1 MEEGSR
7 GKRFTWKVSPI
18 WIAHVCCVFFQE
30 QKLNKHNKKNAHFNR
45 THLCFHFGQKNFLC
59 GDKVAY
65 FREGCFNNSNAN
77 RRDFFSF
84 ALSDWKLIKLIQVHR
99 LWGENTLDFFF
110 LKTNKTATFVIVLDF
125 IAFKLLSDTL
135 SEIVYVYLFIL
146 TGFSYPHSPPGLDSA
161 PCSEELP
168 FLKLWGCGVSPLW
181 SIFHRPG
188 DFGSFRHF
196 QTWTNFQTMLFQKD
210 VGVDFLGTFKG

>member
-1 MEEGSR
+1 MPTLTEHIYVSILD
-7 GKRFTWKVSPI
+7 KRIFYAEIRWLISERDVST
-18 WIAHVCCVFFQE
+18 IAMQTGETSFHLHCLIESLSNLYKCTDYEV
-30 QKLNKHNKKNAHFNR
+30 K
-45 THLCFHFGQKNFLC
+45 THL
-59 GDKVAY
+59 
-65 FREGCFNNSNAN
+65 
-77 RRDFFSF
+77 
-84 ALSDWKLIKLIQVHR
+84 I
-99 LWGENTLDFFF
+99 FFF

-146 TGFSYPHSPPGLDSA
+146 TGFSHPHSPPGLDSA

-210 VGVDFLGTFKG
+210 IGVDFLGTFKG